1 MGKPEADRFIELRPF
16 YQLCGLGLL
25 LTALNFVLGLWLMG
39 GAAIA
44 GTCAIGALALAWWWL
59 RKQRRELE
67 QRLARASASERP
79 RLKSRLDALRTR
91 LRQFSGD
98 EAAQLVLVPD
108 PAVVLSTVR
117 SRRAPLV
124 EMTAGFWT
132 TFSDAPEVVE
142 AALAHEAGHV
152 AARDVELFQSMLG
165 MMRGLMYAFPLLNVL
180 APLMGMALT
189 LRNEGYGLLASDGG
203 HLLEVGGK
211 WLSLGLRFTVP
222 MAAGPALAV
231 AFAWSALLV
240 ARELQA
246 DAFAVAVLGSEQPVR
261 ALLQSQLQRRQQ
273 QAPQRSPL
281 RRLATWLIQPNLRW
295 RSTLPALQGQLG
307 PRVELLLGLASG
319 GFLLSSIGTAIFVV
333 LHNGAKEGHEV
344 LVFLVSLSVWVWLSW
359 ISYALFWGRSRTQA
373 GRGTRELLSS
383 LGSVARFSLAQLS
396 VLVLWM
402 LTPWGDNGPIT
413 WGPTGPWVLTHLLA
427 TAFALWAAGKLAL
440 GRAAERQRRSPRL
453 RWALLGLL
461 AVGVVSLAVRAGFGL
476 LPAQVWQGSSLMGP
490 TANLVAALLVGM
502 LGHVLTRPVR
512 EGSQETPSAESP
524 LVLHEHPRGATKPD
538 SLR

>member
-1 MGKPEADRFIELRPF
+1 LGKPEADRFIELRPF

-25 LTALNFVLGLWLMG
+25 LTALNFALGLWLMG
-39 GAAIA
+39 GAVLA
-44 GTCAIGALALAWWWL
+44 GVYAIGALAVAGWWQ

-108 PAVVLSTVR
+108 PAVVLATVR

-132 TFSDAPEVVE
+132 TYSDAPEVVE

-152 AARDVELFQSMLG
+152 AARDVELFQNMLG

-180 APLMGMALT
+180 LPLVGMALT
-189 LRNEGYGLLASDGG
+189 LRNQGDSWYSLLVLDGG
-203 HLLEVGGK
+203 SLLQIGRQ
-211 WLSLGLRFTVP
+211 WLSLGLTFTIP

-246 DAFAVAVLGSEQPVR
+246 DAFAVAVLGSEHPVR

-281 RRLATWLIQPNLRW
+281 RRLATWLIQPDLRW

-319 GFLLSSIGTAIFVV
+319 GFLLSSVGTALFVA
-333 LHNGAKEGHEV
+333 LHRGAKGQEV
-344 LVFLVSLSVWVWLSW
+344 LVLLVSLGVWVWLSW

-373 GRGTRELLSS
+373 DGSPRNLLSG
-383 LGSVARFSLAQLS
+383 LGSVVRFSLAQLS
-396 VLVLWM
+396 VLALWM
-402 LTPWGDNGPIT
+402 LMPWGENGQNN
-413 WGPTGPWVLTHLLA
+413 WRYTGPWVLTVLLA

-440 GRAAERQRRSPRL
+440 CSAAERQRRSPRL
-453 RWALLGLL
+453 RWGLVGLL
-461 AVGVVSLAVRAGFGL
+461 AVGVVSLALRAGFGL
-476 LPAQVWQGSSLMGP
+476 LRDAALPPGHVSNMAGPAV
-490 TANLVAALLVGM
+490 TLVASLLVGT
-502 LGHVLTRPVR
+502 LAHLLTRPAR
-512 EGSQETPSAESP
+512 ASAGG
-524 LVLHEHPRGATKPD
+524 PR
-538 SLR
+538 